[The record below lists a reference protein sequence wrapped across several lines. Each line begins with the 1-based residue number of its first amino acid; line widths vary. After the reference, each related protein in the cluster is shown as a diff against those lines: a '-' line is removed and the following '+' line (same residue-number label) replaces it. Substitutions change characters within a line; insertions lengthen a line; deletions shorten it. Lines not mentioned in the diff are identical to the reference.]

1 MTAVNVA
8 INGFGRIGRDCLRA
22 AVDDDRLNFRAI
34 VSTTDDAQTMA
45 HLLKYDSVA
54 GKLPADVVPGDKSLT
69 INGRE
74 VKLIAARDP
83 KTVPWRDLGVD
94 VVMECSGIYRDRDK
108 AAVFLDCG
116 VKRVVV
122 SAPVKNADATIVM
135 GVNQDD
141 FDPAA
146 HFVVSNASCTTNC
159 LAPVAKVLVDI
170 CGIKRGLMTTIHSYT
185 RDQQILDARHKDL
198 RRARAAGMSM
208 IPTTTGAAAAV
219 GLVLPRLKGRLDGL
233 AIRVPTPN
241 VSLVDL
247 VVETEKPVTA
257 AAVNDA
263 FRRAAAGDLQ
273 GILAVSDEPLV
284 SIDFNH
290 NPFSSIVDAA
300 LTNVMDDTMLKVM
313 SWYDNE
319 WGYANRLNDL
329 TVYVAQRT
337 GLL

>member
-1 MTAVNVA
+1 MAAVNVA
-8 INGFGRIGRDCLRA
+8 VNGFGRIGRDCLRA
-22 AVDDDRLNFRAI
+22 AANDDRLNFRAV
-34 VSTTDDAQTMA
+34 VSTIDDAQTMA

-54 GKLPADVVPGDKSLT
+54 GTLAADVVPGDKSLT

-74 VKLIAARDP
+74 IRLIAARDP
-83 KTVPWRDLGVD
+83 QTVPWRDLGVD

-108 AAVFLDCG
+108 AAVFLDGG

-122 SAPVKNADATIVM
+122 SAPVKRADATIVM
-135 GVNQDD
+135 GVNHED

-159 LAPVAKVLVDI
+159 LAPVAKVLVEL
-170 CGIKRGLMTTIHSYT
+170 CGIRRGLMTTIHSYT

-198 RRARAAGMSM
+198 RRARAAGVSM

-219 GLVLPRLKGRLDGL
+219 GLVLPQLKGRLDGL

-247 VVETEKPVTA
+247 VVETAKPVTA
-257 AAVNDA
+257 EVVNDA

-290 NPFSSIVDAA
+290 NPFSSIVDAG

-329 TVYVAQRT
+329 TVYVARRS

>member
-1 MTAVNVA
+1 
-8 INGFGRIGRDCLRA
+8 
-22 AVDDDRLNFRAI
+22 
-34 VSTTDDAQTMA
+34 MA

-108 AAVFLDCG
+108 AAVFLDYG